1 MIIFIYFIS
10 HLEGRIMQVIADLG
24 GTPGKDCRGY
34 CKFCYFRKVKPLTE
48 ALGCQHCPPNKVGCE
63 RCLEGVQEAGKPF
76 QQPFTVLSEV
86 QMALMMNPV
95 RDANLKVNISGG
107 GDVSCYPQLEELIA
121 SLYQWQLPIHLGYTS
136 GKGIDDGDIASRFL
150 SYGVN
155 EVTYTI
161 FSVDPALRKQWMLDP
176 TPEESLKAAQLFAEG
191 ADLHAAA
198 VIIPG
203 VNDGQALA
211 DTCNKLEEWG
221 AKAFMMMRFANSYD
235 QGLILGNEPVIE
247 GIVPHEPLEFE
258 ELVKE
263 INSEYNMRVTG
274 TPLGDPTIGAPFIIA
289 KDEYEE
295 FLGIL
300 PEVRGEASILTSKI
314 AAPFLKK
321 IFDKIAPDNVNV
333 VATKKDI
340 ACLMTKQDLEAL
352 DLDELKDAVILPGRA
367 FIHIM
372 DAERILSSDGKQRL
386 VGFGPD
392 TLSVDGELSSGMSEE
407 EVIEHELGSFIEL
420 IEAINFFGM
429 RRL

>member
-1 MIIFIYFIS
+1 M
-10 HLEGRIMQVIADLG
+10 
-24 GTPGKDCRGY
+24 
-34 CKFCYFRKVKPLTE
+34 
-48 ALGCQHCPPNKVGCE
+48 GCE

-86 QMALMMNPV
+86 QLALMMNPI

-136 GKGIDDGDIASRFL
+136 GKGIDDGDIASQFL
-150 SYGVN
+150 NQGVN

-176 TPEESLKAAQLFAEG
+176 SPEESLKAAQLFAEG

-203 VNDGQALA
+203 VNDGQALV
-211 DTCNKLEEWG
+211 DTCEKLEEWG
-221 AKAFMMMRFANSYD
+221 AKALMMMRFANSYD
-235 QGLILGNEPVIE
+235 QGLILGNEPIIE
-247 GIVPHEPLEFE
+247 GITPHEPLEFE

-263 INSEYNMRVTG
+263 INSEYNLRVTG
-274 TPLGDPTIGAPFIIA
+274 TPLCDPTIGAPFIIA

-300 PEVRGEASILTSKI
+300 PEVTGEATLLTSKI

-333 VATKKDI
+333 IATKKDI

-352 DLDELKDAVILPGRA
+352 DLDDIKDAVILPGRA
-367 FIHIM
+367 FIHLL
-372 DAERILSSDGKQRL
+372 DAERILSEDGTQRL

-407 EVIEHELGSFIEL
+407 EVIEHELGAFIEL
-420 IEAINFFGM
+420 IQAINFFGM
-429 RRL
+429 SRS

>member
-1 MIIFIYFIS
+1 
-10 HLEGRIMQVIADLG
+10 MQVIADLG
-24 GTPGKDCRGY
+24 GTPGKDCRGF

-48 ALGCQHCPPNKVGCE
+48 ALGCQHCPPNKVGCP

-76 QQPFTVLSEV
+76 QQPFSVISEV

-107 GDVSCYPQLEELIA
+107 GDVSCYPYLEELI
-121 SLYQWQLPIHLGYTS
+121 SNLYQMQLPIHLGHTS
-136 GKGIDDGDIASRFL
+136 GKGIDDGDIATQFL
-150 SYGVN
+150 NQGVD

-161 FSVDPALRKQWMLDP
+161 FAADENLRKEWMLDP
-176 TPEESLKAAQLFAEG
+176 SPDESLKAAQLFAEG

-203 VNDGQALA
+203 VNDGAVLQN
-211 DTCNKLEEWG
+211 TCEKLEEWG
-221 AKAFMMMRFANSYD
+221 AKALMMMRFANSYD
-235 QGLILGNEPVIE
+235 QGLILGNEPVVE

-258 ELVKE
+258 ELVKQ
-263 INSEYNMRVTG
+263 INSEYNLRVTG
-274 TPLGDPTIGAPFIIA
+274 TPLSDPTIGAPFILS

-300 PEVRGEASILTSKI
+300 PQVTGEATLLTSKI

-333 VATKKDI
+333 VGTKKDI
-340 ACLMTKQDLEAL
+340 ACLMTKQDLEVL
-352 DLDELKDAVILPGRA
+352 DLGDIKDAVILPGRA
-367 FIHIM
+367 FIHQL
-372 DAERILSSDGKQRL
+372 DAERILSQDGKTRL
-386 VGFGPD
+386 VGYGPD

-407 EVIEHELGSFIEL
+407 EVIEHELGSFIDL
-420 IEAINFFGM
+420 IQAINFFGM
-429 RRL
+429 KRVI

>member
-1 MIIFIYFIS
+1 
-10 HLEGRIMQVIADLG
+10 MQVIADLG
-24 GTPGKDCRGY
+24 GTPGKDCRGL

-48 ALGCQHCPPNKVGCE
+48 ALGCQHCPPNKVGCP

-76 QQPFTVLSEV
+76 QQPFSVISEV

-107 GDVSCYPQLEELIA
+107 GDVSCYPYLEELI
-121 SLYQWQLPIHLGYTS
+121 SNLYQMQLPIHLGYTS
-136 GKGIDDGDIASRFL
+136 GKGIDDGDIATQFL
-150 SYGVN
+150 NQGVD

-161 FSVDPALRKQWMLDP
+161 FAADENLRKEWMLDP
-176 TPEESLKAAQLFAEG
+176 SPDESLKAAQLFAEG

-203 VNDGQALA
+203 VNDGAVLQN
-211 DTCNKLEEWG
+211 TCEKLEEWG
-221 AKAFMMMRFANSYD
+221 AKALMMMRFANSYD
-235 QGLILGNEPVIE
+235 QGLILGNEPVVE

-258 ELVKE
+258 ELVKQ
-263 INSEYNMRVTG
+263 INSEYNLRVTG
-274 TPLGDPTIGAPFIIA
+274 TPLSDPTIGAPFILS

-300 PEVRGEASILTSKI
+300 PQVTGEATLLTSKI

-333 VATKKDI
+333 VGTKKDI
-340 ACLMTKQDLEAL
+340 ACLMTKQDLEVL
-352 DLDELKDAVILPGRA
+352 DLGDIKDAVILPGRA
-367 FIHIM
+367 FIHQL
-372 DAERILSSDGKQRL
+372 DAERILSQDGKTRL
-386 VGFGPD
+386 VGYGPD

-407 EVIEHELGSFIEL
+407 EVIEHELGSFIDL
-420 IEAINFFGM
+420 IQAINFFGM
-429 RRL
+429 KRVI

>member
-1 MIIFIYFIS
+1 
-10 HLEGRIMQVIADLG
+10 MQVIADLG
-24 GTPGKDCRGY
+24 GTPGKDCRGF

-48 ALGCQHCPPNKVGCE
+48 ALGCQHCPPNKVGCP

-76 QQPFTVLSEV
+76 QQPFSVISEV

-107 GDVSCYPQLEELIA
+107 GDVSCYPYLEELI
-121 SLYQWQLPIHLGYTS
+121 SNLYQMQLPIHLGYTS
-136 GKGIDDGDIASRFL
+136 GKGIDDGDIATQFL
-150 SYGVN
+150 NQGVD

-161 FSVDPALRKQWMLDP
+161 FAADENLRKEWMLDP
-176 TPEESLKAAQLFAEG
+176 SPDESLKAAQLFAEG

-203 VNDGQALA
+203 VNDGAVLQN
-211 DTCNKLEEWG
+211 TCEKLEEWG
-221 AKAFMMMRFANSYD
+221 AKALMMMRFANSYD
-235 QGLILGNEPVIE
+235 QGLILGNEPVVE

-258 ELVKE
+258 ELVKQ
-263 INSEYNMRVTG
+263 INSEYNLRVTG
-274 TPLGDPTIGAPFIIA
+274 TPLSDPTIGAPFILS

-300 PEVRGEASILTSKI
+300 PQVTGEATLLTSKI

-333 VATKKDI
+333 VGTKKDI
-340 ACLMTKQDLEAL
+340 ACLMTKQDLEVL
-352 DLDELKDAVILPGRA
+352 DLGDIKDAVILPGRA
-367 FIHIM
+367 FIHQL
-372 DAERILSSDGKQRL
+372 DAERILSQDGKTRL
-386 VGFGPD
+386 VGYGPD

-407 EVIEHELGSFIEL
+407 EVIEHELGSFIDL
-420 IEAINFFGM
+420 IQAINFFGM
-429 RRL
+429 KRVI

>member
-1 MIIFIYFIS
+1 
-10 HLEGRIMQVIADLG
+10 MQVIADLG

-203 VNDGQALA
+203 VNDGQALI

-221 AKAFMMMRFANSYD
+221 AKALMMMRFANSYD

-247 GIVPHEPLEFE
+247 GVVPHEPLEFE

-263 INSEYNMRVTG
+263 INSEYDMRVTG